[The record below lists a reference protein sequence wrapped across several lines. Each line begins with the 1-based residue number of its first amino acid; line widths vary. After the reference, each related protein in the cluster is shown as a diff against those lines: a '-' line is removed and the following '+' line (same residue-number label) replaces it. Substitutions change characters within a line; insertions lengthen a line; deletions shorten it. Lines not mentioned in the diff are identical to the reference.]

1 MGSIRTG
8 IDELDIHGMT
18 QYQAKVAI
26 DSRLKRISSGT
37 YRLRIVHGYHGGTAL
52 RDMVRSTYRN
62 HPKVLRV
69 EAGLNQGETDLVFR
83 DLF

>member
-1 MGSIRTG
+1 MRTG

-18 QYQAKVAI
+18 RYQAKIAI
-26 DSRLKRISSGT
+26 DSRLKRASAST

-69 EAGLNQGETDLVFR
+69 EAGLNQGETDLVLR